1 MVKRAEAFMDTSVW
15 IIISLVLAAAV
26 IVLAAMLFT
35 QRRRSGQLQQR
46 FGPEYDRSMSR
57 YGSQKEAEEELIAR
71 ERRVNRFKI
80 VPLSRE
86 DAARFS
92 EDWRAVQNC
101 FVDDPKAAVED
112 ADRKVRELM
121 QRRGYPMGDFEQR
134 AADLSVHHAEVV
146 EHYRA
151 AHQIAVRNQGGNST
165 TEDLKRPSF
174 TTAPFSMSYWKWA
187 NRTRERTKKKREG
200 LHNGSSGKTSFD
212 GRFSWETGNAQR
224 A

>member
-1 MVKRAEAFMDTSVW
+1 MVKRAEAFMDTNVW

-46 FGPEYDRSMSR
+46 FGPEYDRSVSR

-92 EDWRAVQNC
+92 EDWRAVQNR

-112 ADRKVRELM
+112 ADRKVR
-121 QRRGYPMGDFEQR
+121 
-134 AADLSVHHAEVV
+134 
-146 EHYRA
+146 
-151 AHQIAVRNQGGNST
+151 
-165 TEDLKRPSF
+165 
-174 TTAPFSMSYWKWA
+174 
-187 NRTRERTKKKREG
+187 
-200 LHNGSSGKTSFD
+200 
-212 GRFSWETGNAQR
+212 
-224 A
+224 